1 MTISTRQQEIANWF
15 DKTYSR
21 RGEWYLR
28 PVKAYYIF
36 LELLE
41 IKPKE
46 KLLDIACGLGR
57 LLEAANEYDCELTGV
72 DISKVA
78 VEKAQ
83 KNVPDAHIQW
93 ANAEALPF
101 NDDEFDVITCL
112 GSLERMLNLSQ
123 VFHEMKRVTAEK
135 ARFCFL
141 VRNENTATWNIKKT
155 LRIQNEEGH
164 QGAKSLQM
172 WTNIFEDE
180 GFEII
185 DILPDQYPLQKRL
198 LLRSL
203 GLKKVNY
210 KSIVAGN
217 RPIENANEFI
227 FILRKVQANSFAM

>member
-1 MTISTRQQEIANWF
+1 MTVSTRQQEIANWF

-36 LELLE
+36 LELLKV
-41 IKPKE
+41 KPEE

-57 LLEAANEYDCELTGV
+57 LLEAATEYDCELTGV

-78 VEKAQ
+78 IEKAQ
-83 KNVPDAHIQW
+83 DKLPNAHIQW
-93 ANAEALPF
+93 ANAEELPF
-101 NDDEFDVITCL
+101 DDSKFDVITCL
-112 GSLERMLNLSQ
+112 GSLERMLNLSRVLQ
-123 VFHEMKRVTAEK
+123 EMKRVTTTN

-155 LRIQNEEGH
+155 LGIQNETGH

-180 GFEII
+180 GFEIV
-185 DILPDQYPLQKRL
+185 DILPDQYPLQKRIL
-198 LLRSL
+198 FKSL
-203 GLKKVNY
+203 GLKKVDY
-210 KSIVAGN
+210 RSVVKSDQ
-217 RPIENANEFI
+217 PIEKANELI
-227 FILRKVQANSFAM
+227 FILFHQVFFRF